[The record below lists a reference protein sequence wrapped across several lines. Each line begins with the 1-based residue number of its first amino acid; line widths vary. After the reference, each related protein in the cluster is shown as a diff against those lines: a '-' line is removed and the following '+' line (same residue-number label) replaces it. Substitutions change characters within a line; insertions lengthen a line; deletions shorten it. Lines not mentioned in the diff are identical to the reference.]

1 MTHWKR
7 FACCLLPA
15 ACGPV
20 PMEGG
25 APVPVAPVPV
35 APEPV
40 PSVPVAPVPV
50 GGEACAEAA
59 AGTGYPHAL
68 LRLGCGG
75 EVLPGRAA
83 WSRDGDEVTLNFAEP
98 TDGPTGTELVKAWPP
113 LTEPPWLG
121 HRVEA
126 ITVLSRGSVSVRFGG
141 PPRGPGTGPERLFAD
156 HRLSGVPLVVREGD
170 ARNAIDAGQP
180 VMTRHD
186 ASIEYAR
193 SLGRSVRMVAFDRLY
208 LVVFAGEAGGEAA
221 AELGRAVAADWVQWG
236 AEGARRAAAVTW
248 GELAGQCGASA
259 PVGDAEG
266 GQARPAPAE
275 PTVSYQVVD
284 LPGRQLAER
293 VVSAIMRR
301 DSHGSTA
308 RALAGSA
315 ARASVRAVGGARP
328 GRAQSDVAAAFRVQS
343 GPGHPCSLH
352 AEVLRELEAWGPA
365 RAAGAV
371 TTVLIGEAAVFEI
384 GPAVPAMRKDR
395 AMRQDYIIRRDHT
408 MSLESCHATGS
419 YHTAGSCQAAGPSG
433 WPR

>member
-1 MTHWKR
+1 MTHWMR
-7 FACCLLPA
+7 FACCMLPA

-25 APVPVAPVPV
+25 MPVPVAPVPV
-35 APEPV
+35 A
-40 PSVPVAPVPV
+40 SVPVAPVPV
-50 GGEACAEAA
+50 AGDACPEVA

-83 WSRDGDEVTLNFAEP
+83 WARDGAEVTLDFAEP
-98 TDGPTGTELVKAWPP
+98 TGGPTGAELVEAWPP

-126 ITVLSRGSVSVRFGG
+126 ITVLSRGSLGVRFGG

-156 HRLSGVPLVVREGD
+156 HRLSGVPLAVREGD
-170 ARNAIDAGQP
+170 ARDAIDAGQP

-193 SLGRSVRMVAFDRLY
+193 SLGRPVRMLAFDQLY
-208 LVVFAGEAGGEAA
+208 LVVFAGDAGDAAA

-236 AEGARRAAAVTW
+236 AEGARRAAAVSW
-248 GELAGQCGASA
+248 GGLAGQCGAPSPA
-259 PVGDAEG
+259 GGVEG

-275 PTVSYQVVD
+275 PTVSYQVGD
-284 LPGRQLAER
+284 LPGHQLAER
-293 VVSAIMRR
+293 IVSAIVRR
-301 DSHGSTA
+301 DRYGSTA

-315 ARASVRAVGGARP
+315 ARPSVRAAGGARP
-328 GRAQSDVAAAFRVQS
+328 RRAQSDVAAVFRVQS

-352 AEVLRELEAWGPA
+352 AEVLRELEGWATA
-365 RAAGAV
+365 RIAEAV
-371 TTVLIGEAAVFEI
+371 TTVLIGEVAVFEI
-384 GPAVPAMRKDR
+384 DPAVPSTRQGRAMKQDH
-395 AMRQDYIIRRDHT
+395 AMRQKRTIL
-408 MSLESCHATGS
+408 SES
-419 YHTAGSCQAAGPSG
+419 YHTTELCHTAGPTG
-433 WPR
+433 WLQ